1 MRVTISSDR
10 HTFPNLTLRC
20 QTDTVDGVDHKG
32 FSDFARF
39 NDEVARLRGR
49 LRELFEPS
57 QTGTG
62 LNEMEITV
70 LTAVVNASR
79 PPTVAQIGR
88 SLGHPRQVVQRASNR
103 LADLALI
110 TTEPNPEHRRASL
123 LVPTPRGAA
132 IKASNDTRAQRIAA
146 DLLSRMD
153 AGLIATTAD
162 HLSAIRLTIETY
174 LKDEPCDD
182 PC

>member
-110 TTEPNPEHRRASL
+110 TSEPNPEHRRASL
-123 LVPTPRGAA
+123 LVPTSQGAA

-162 HLSAIRLTIETY
+162 HLSAIRLTIEAY